1 MPFPV
6 SLPQVRPP
14 VSKKQ
19 GVHRPHNINKSPR
32 TTAASMTTMTT
43 QTATMG
49 PNPGKIFV
57 TGSTGDV
64 GTQLLNS
71 LTSSSIPVRV
81 SCRRQQQVNDFTQR
95 FASNL
100 QTADIGCDATL
111 CSLDD
116 PIPSLASKMAGC
128 SALFLLTAATPNQ
141 LEQNTN
147 AISSAL
153 EAGVR
158 WIVRISAADAR
169 DDCNVPWVLAH
180 AASDRFLKAE
190 CDKRGVQW
198 TVISPSAFMTNLLS
212 EADPIKKGFLPQTC
226 GDGKAGWM

>member
-1 MPFPV
+1 M
-6 SLPQVRPP
+6 
-14 VSKKQ
+14 
-19 GVHRPHNINKSPR
+19 
-32 TTAASMTTMTT
+32 ASST
-43 QTATMG
+43 
-49 PNPGKIFV
+49 GKVFI

-81 SCRRQQQVNDFTQR
+81 SCRRQQQVESFTKR
-95 FASNL
+95 FASNT
-100 QTADIGCDATL
+100 QTADIGCDAAL
-111 CSLDD
+111 CNLDES
-116 PIPSLASKMAGC
+116 IPSLAGKMKGC
-128 SALFLLTAATPNQ
+128 STLFLLTAATPNQ

-147 AISSAL
+147 AISAAL

-180 AASDRFLKAE
+180 AASDRYLKAE

-198 TVISPSAFMTNLLS
+198 TIISPSAFMTNLLS